1 LTKMAATV
9 EEIAAELDPETRAA
23 LIDNMK
29 YFNVSAF

>member
-1 LTKMAATV
+1 MAATV